1 MSNLSY
7 INVQIRPTINPL
19 MYPYCRDTFLHT
31 VLVVCL
37 NKHLFCKNAT
47 QTQLVIVTIKQNRVS
62 VSIVKFRKLPGP
74 FSATRNLRPIGGYE
88 WWIFTRLVI
97 FKDLNGFLNI
107 KKLKKWI
114 PPYLSFLNMMRISPI
129 RNVRGSPYE

>member
-7 INVQIRPTINPL
+7 SNVQIRPTTNPL
-19 MYPYCRDTFLHT
+19 MYPYWWVTFLHT

-37 NKHLFCKNAT
+37 NKHLFCRNAT
-47 QTQLVIVTIKQNRVS
+47 QTQLVIVTIKQSRVRVS
-62 VSIVKFRKLPGP
+62 TVKFWKLPGP

-88 WWIFTRLVI
+88 WCTFTRLVI
-97 FKDLNGFLNI
+97 FKDLNGFLNK

-114 PPYLSFLNMMRISPI
+114 PPYLSFLNMMRIKPI